1 MRQFKRQIDLV
12 KPLLTI
18 VLVQGQ
24 RVHLADLFLAK
35 PHPATHTVRK
45 PITNLAQLS
54 GVVVALKI
62 WAGLHLRVSPSWLK
76 SINICNTSTLVHIY

>member
-1 MRQFKRQIDLV
+1 MRQFKRQVDLV

-24 RVHLADLFLAK
+24 RVHHADLFLAK

-45 PITNLAQLS
+45 PITNLAQNPAS
-54 GVVVALKI
+54 
-62 WAGLHLRVSPSWLK
+62 
-76 SINICNTSTLVHIY
+76 